1 MDNINNICC
10 KHVIKTIKLLLYR
23 LCGTHS
29 YDSIARGIIS
39 SIGILCRI
47 LSCLPVRSLYDR
59 DFSQINYRSNREA
72 VT

>member
-10 KHVIKTIKLLLYR
+10 KHVIQAIKLLLYS
-23 LCGTHS
+23 GTLS

-59 DFSQINYRSNREA
+59 DFSQINYRSSREA